1 MLSMN
6 KASPRF
12 WYINFLPHS
21 TLQRFYQPFKP
32 ASLQT
37 TSRAT
42 VKDSQT
48 TFVLISQSLTNPSIS
63 YSNLLSQCVASKSLT
78 SGLELHAHLIKF
90 GFSRDSSLRNHLVTL
105 YSKCCRFGYARKL
118 VDESSEPD
126 VVSWSSLLSGYV
138 QNGFVEEAL
147 LVFTEMCLLG
157 VKCNEFTFPSVLKA
171 CSMKRDLNMGRK
183 VHGMAVVTGFK
194 SDGFVANTLV
204 VMYAKCGLL
213 DDSRRLFGRI
223 VERNVVSWNALFSCY
238 VQSELCGEAVDLF
251 KDMVRSGIRPNEF
264 SISIILNACAGLQD
278 GILGRTVHG
287 LMLKMGLDLDQFSAN
302 ALVDMYSK
310 AGEIEGA
317 GCCFSGNCSPD
328 VVSWNAVIAG
338 CVLHEHNDWAL
349 MLLDEMKSTG
359 TCPNMF
365 TLSSVL
371 KACAAMGFKELGR
384 QLHSSLIKM
393 DADSDLFAAVG
404 LIDMY
409 SKCEMMD
416 DARRA
421 YDLMPKKDII
431 AWNALISGYSQCGD
445 DLEAVSL
452 FSKMCN
458 EDIDFNQTTLST
470 VLKSVA
476 SLQAIKVCRQI
487 HTISIKSGIYS
498 DFYVINSLLDAYGKC
513 NHIDEA
519 SKIFEERTWEDLVAY
534 TSMIT
539 AYSQYGDGE
548 EALKLYLQMQDAN
561 IKSDPFI
568 CSSLLNACAN
578 LSAYEQGKQLHVH
591 AIKFGFMCDI
601 FASNSL
607 VNMYAKC
614 GSIEDADRAFSEI
627 PNRGIVSWS
636 AMIGGY
642 AQHGHGKE
650 ALQLF
655 NQMLRDGVPPNHITL
670 VSVLCA
676 CNHAGLV
683 NEGKQYFEKMEEM
696 FAIKPTQEHY
706 ACMIDLLG
714 RSGKLNEA
722 VELVNSIPF
731 EADGSVWGALLGAAR
746 IHKNI
751 ELGQKAA
758 EMLFDLEPE
767 KSGTHVLLAN
777 IYASAGMWE
786 NVAKVR
792 KLMKDSKVKKE
803 PGMSWIEIKDK
814 VYTFIVGDRS
824 HSISDEIYAKL
835 DQLGDLLSKAGYSP
849 IVEIDIHNVN
859 KCEKEQLLYHHSE
872 KLAVA
877 FGLIATPPRAP
888 IRVKKN
894 LRICV
899 DCHTFFKFVCKIV
912 SREIIVRDIN
922 RFHHFKDGSCSCGDY
937 W

>member
-1 MLSMN
+1 MN
-6 KASPRF
+6 KTSQRF

-21 TLQRFYQPFKP
+21 TLQRLYLPFKP
-32 ASLQT
+32 PSIQT
-37 TSRAT
+37 TSHAT

-48 TFVLISQSLTNPSIS
+48 TLVLSLQSLTNPPIS
-63 YSNLLSQCVASKSLT
+63 YSKLLSLCVASKSLT
-78 SGLELHAHLIKF
+78 SGMELHAHLVKF
-90 GFSRDSSLRNHLVTL
+90 GFSRDASLRNHLVNL

-126 VVSWSSLLSGYV
+126 VVSWSSLVSGYV

-147 LVFTEMCLLG
+147 LVFNEMRLLG

-171 CSMKRDLNMGRK
+171 CSMMRDLNMGRK
-183 VHGMAVVTGFK
+183 VHGMAVVTGFE

-213 DDSRRLFGRI
+213 DDSRRLFGGI
-223 VERNVVSWNALFSCY
+223 VGRNVVSWNALFSCY
-238 VQSELCGEAVDLF
+238 VQRDIENAVAVF
-251 KDMVRSGIRPNEF
+251 
-264 SISIILNACAGLQD
+264 Q
-278 GILGRTVHG
+278 
-287 LMLKMGLDLDQFSAN
+287 
-302 ALVDMYSK
+302 
-310 AGEIEGA
+310 EIA
-317 GCCFSGNCSPD
+317 HPD

-338 CVLHEHNDWAL
+338 CVLHDRNDWAL
-349 MLLDEMKSTG
+349 MLLDEMKSSC

-365 TLSSVL
+365 TLSSAL

-393 DADSDLFAAVG
+393 DADSDLFTAVG

-421 YDLMPKKDII
+421 YDSMPKKDVI
-431 AWNALISGYSQCGD
+431 AWNALISGYSH
-445 DLEAVSL
+445 
-452 FSKMCN
+452 
-458 EDIDFNQTTLST
+458 
-470 VLKSVA
+470 
-476 SLQAIKVCRQI
+476 LQAIKVCKQI

-498 DFYVINSLLDAYGKC
+498 DYYVINSLLDAYGKC

-519 SKIFEERTWEDLVAY
+519 SKIFEERSWEDLVAY

-539 AYSQYGDGE
+539 SYSQYGDGE
-548 EALKLYLQMQDAN
+548 EALKLYLQMQDAD
-561 IKSDPFI
+561 IKPDPFI

-696 FAIKPTQEHY
+696 FGIKPTQEHY

-824 HSISDEIYAKL
+824 HSRSDEIYAKL
-835 DQLGDLLSKAGYSP
+835 DRLGDLLSKAGYSP

-859 KCEKEQLLYHHSE
+859 RSEKEKLLYHHSE

-877 FGLIATPPRAP
+877 FGLIATPPGVP

-899 DCHTFFKFVCKIV
+899 DCHTFFRFVCKVV

-922 RFHHFKDGSCSCGDY
+922 RYHHFKDGTCSCGDY